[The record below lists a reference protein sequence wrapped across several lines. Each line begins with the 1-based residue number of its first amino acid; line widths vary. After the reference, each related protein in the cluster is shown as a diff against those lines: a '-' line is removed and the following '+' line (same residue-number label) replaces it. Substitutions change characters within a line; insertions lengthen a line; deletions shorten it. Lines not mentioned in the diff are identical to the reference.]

1 MTGTLL
7 TFRRTQLDEKKE
19 VGKGGFDLLA
29 LTETRA
35 HKVLIELVG

>member
-7 TFRRTQLDEKKE
+7 LTFHRTQLDEKKE
-19 VGKGGFDLLA
+19 VGKGCLDLLE

-35 HKVLIELVG
+35 HVV